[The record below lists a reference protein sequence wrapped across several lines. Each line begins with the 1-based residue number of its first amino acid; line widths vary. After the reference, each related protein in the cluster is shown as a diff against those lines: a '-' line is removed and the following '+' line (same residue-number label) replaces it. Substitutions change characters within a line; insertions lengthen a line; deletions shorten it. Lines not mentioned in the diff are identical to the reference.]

1 MSAELN
7 YEELLTIASTL
18 KFTETQ
24 SKELNLSSLINKI
37 ASIADEMRE
46 NDNGKS
52 RVILET
58 SK

>member
-37 ASIADEMRE
+37 ASIVDEMRE

>member
-1 MSAELN
+1 MSQKLN
-7 YEELLTIASTL
+7 YEEILTIASAL
-18 KFTETQ
+18 KFTETK
-24 SKELNLSSLINKI
+24 SKGLNLSSLINKI

-46 NDNGKS
+46 NDNGES